1 MNTYERFLL
10 NWLKKISI
18 FQFRKL
24 KLKTK
29 KSLVRSLNHIILSF
43 QKNFELR
50 TSLLEL
56 IKFKMFLSK
65 SNAIAFQLR
74 KNVSMLQPRVMVS
87 GAQKY
92 ISEDKMIWSIIPTC
106 YLVISTLQLRFSKKI
121 KNFKFFEFFH
131 DFWANSAENAL
142 ETIARDRARLQSFD
156 SKTFWIL

>member
-1 MNTYERFLL
+1 M
-10 NWLKKISI
+10 
-18 FQFRKL
+18 
-24 KLKTK
+24 
-29 KSLVRSLNHIILSF
+29 SF

-106 YLVISTLQLRFSKKI
+106 YLVISTLQLRYSKKI
-121 KNFKFFEFFH
+121 KSFKFFEFFH

-142 ETIARDRARLQSFD
+142 ETIVRDRVRFAIFQTKFL
-156 SKTFWIL
+156 KTCHSSWSIRAMIIFFFQTKLEILRSVSQKSLIKENHFSLL